1 MRSEQEANRAID
13 LYSDTVRKI
22 CMLHLKSHSDTED
35 IFQTVFLKYVLYSG
49 AFESTEHEKAWIIR
63 VTINA
68 CKDYLRSFFRSR
80 TVSIDE
86 IVEYTA
92 TVPED
97 FSDVLE
103 AVLSLPQKYKDAVY
117 LFFYEQYTA
126 VEISKL
132 LGKNV
137 NTIYTHLSRAKEIL
151 KDKLGGD
158 YYGS

>member
-1 MRSEQEANRAID
+1 MRSEQEANRAIE

-49 AFESTEHEKAWIIR
+49 AFENVEHEKAWIIR

-68 CKDYLRSFFRSR
+68 CKDYLKSFFRSR
-80 TVSIDE
+80 TVSMDD
-86 IVEYTA
+86 IVPYAAEL
-92 TVPED
+92 PED
-97 FSDVLE
+97 YSDVLE
-103 AVLSLPQKYKDAVY
+103 AVLSLPKKYKDIVY

-126 VEISKL
+126 VEISSL

-137 NTIYTHLSRAKEIL
+137 NTVYTHLSRAKAIL

-158 YYGS
+158 DYES